1 MQFESCGQRQDGE
14 IRQRDYVVEAPI
26 HYILSRSFKNPEK
39 LDRIFAITPV
49 LCCVVSDP
57 HDTGLA
63 MRIHPAVIQIE
74 AESAELW
81 ADLLAN
87 RYGQPVVVIGDADGL
102 EAVYVDGRK
111 EKVNA

>member
-1 MQFESCGQRQDGE
+1 
-14 IRQRDYVVEAPI
+14 
-26 HYILSRSFKNPEK
+26 
-39 LDRIFAITPV
+39 
-49 LCCVVSDP
+49 
-57 HDTGLA
+57 